1 MRTYDLDFIQVKVCV
16 RGFPLTPKATKF
28 YEYLIRDIRMIFGIS
43 ALVSI
48 ILIYALRLIYNFN
61 EKKKLEFNSPQTVLI
76 FWIVSTTILNIFGSI
91 VIRIS

>member
-1 MRTYDLDFIQVKVCV
+1 
-16 RGFPLTPKATKF
+16 
-28 YEYLIRDIRMIFGIS
+28 MIFGIS
-43 ALVSI
+43 ALVSV
-48 ILIYALRLIYNFN
+48 ILIYALRLIYTFN